1 MISTCKMS
9 AGRTVLSNTVAK
21 DRVVSK
27 FPQAFH
33 PDATPYQKMNFHPK
47 VKTACAENKTGRV
60 GLKICKAVLVGD
72 VSVGKTSLVNRFC
85 HNVFDRD
92 YKSTIGVDF
101 EVEKFS
107 VLSIPFTL
115 QIWDTAGQERFKCIA
130 ASYYRGSNMVVVVFD
145 LSDEMSLTNA
155 AKWMND
161 AGESAN
167 DPIKLLVGTK
177 KDMMSEAGYEEVE
190 KRAADIANS
199 LGAEFWA
206 VSSKTGENVK
216 DFMFR
221 AVSLTFEA
229 AVLREVDTNNSEP
242 TKQIG
247 NDFIKVD
254 KDNLYERKRKK
265 GINKCCD
272 A

>member
-1 MISTCKMS
+1 MS
-9 AGRTVLSNTVAK
+9 ATRTMMSQNVAK
-21 DRVVSK
+21 DRIITK

-47 VKTACAENKTGRV
+47 VKAACTDNKTGRV

-85 HNVFDRD
+85 HDVFDRD
-92 YKSTIGVDF
+92 YKATIGVDF

-107 VLSIPFTL
+107 LLNVPFTL

-130 ASYYRGSNMVVVVFD
+130 ASYYRGANVTIVVFD
-145 LSDEMSLTNA
+145 LSDESSLSNVARWMDDA
-155 AKWMND
+155 AGN
-161 AGESAN
+161 SS
-167 DPIKLLVGTK
+167 DPIKFVVGTK
-177 KDMMSEAGYEEVE
+177 KDLVSPAAFESIEQNAVE
-190 KRAADIANS
+190 IANS

-216 DFMFR
+216 EFFFR
-221 AVSLTFEA
+221 AVALTFEA
-229 AVLREVDTNNSEP
+229 AILREIDTSGAGP

-247 NDFIKVD
+247 NDLIKVD
-254 KDNLYERKRKK
+254 NENVFERRNKK
-265 GINKCCD
+265 NPLGKCCD
-272 A
+272 M

>member
-1 MISTCKMS
+1 MS
-9 AGRTVLSNTVAK
+9 AARTMMSQNVAK
-21 DRVVSK
+21 DRIVTK

-47 VKTACAENKTGRV
+47 VKAACTDNKTGRV

-85 HNVFDRD
+85 HDVFDRD
-92 YKSTIGVDF
+92 YKATIGVDF

-107 VLSIPFTL
+107 LLNVPFTL

-130 ASYYRGSNMVVVVFD
+130 ASYYRGANVTIVVFD
-145 LSDEMSLTNA
+145 LSDESSLANVARWMDDA
-155 AKWMND
+155 AGN
-161 AGESAN
+161 SS
-167 DPIKLLVGTK
+167 DPIKFVVGTK
-177 KDMMSEAGYEEVE
+177 KDLVSPAAFESIEQNAVE
-190 KRAADIANS
+190 IANS

-216 DFMFR
+216 EFFFR
-221 AVSLTFEA
+221 AVALTFEA
-229 AVLREVDTNNSEP
+229 AILREIDTSSDGP

-247 NDFIKVD
+247 NDLIKVD
-254 KDNLYERKRKK
+254 NENVFERRSKK
-265 GINKCCD
+265 NPLGKCCD
-272 A
+272 M